1 MGHNNIVLN
10 KYMFQRSSKKNRVKI
25 SSSSSNNN
33 EGDGEDNIQVL
44 SKVIFVYIFN

>member
-25 SSSSSNNN
+25 SSSSNN